1 MFIVLVPHACASEK
15 RFRLWMGNEETCY
28 SLKMI
33 LIRLNEKVWT
43 KEVRDPGWVNQE
55 LQAYDEQHVTVGKD
69 GDKTVLI
76 LTAEHKN
83 GQIYSGRIHSKRKN
97 EF

>member
-1 MFIVLVPHACASEK
+1 MLVLPNSVD
-15 RFRLWMGNEETCY
+15 GIEETCY
-28 SLKMI
+28 FKDDFDSF
-33 LIRLNEKVWT
+33 NEKVWT

-76 LTAEHKN
+76 LTAEHKSPD
-83 GQIYSGRIHSKRKN
+83 YSGACS
-97 EF
+97 F